1 VDDFPIDE
9 RKKKR
14 TNENERKRRWCNH
27 CSILSAVARNPRSH
41 TFTLCSLLSLAFAA
55 NTTAAEERGIENG
68 GEERGRRSFGRRF
81 DFQQR
86 ERPRRQTFSSGSS
99 VECGGEQKK
108 KKKRKRRRNVG
119 NLMKRRRRR
128 AESTAAAW
136 ASWARAYKL
145 VSSSDVCNS
154 SKK

>member
-1 VDDFPIDE
+1 
-9 RKKKR
+9 
-14 TNENERKRRWCNH
+14 
-27 CSILSAVARNPRSH
+27 
-41 TFTLCSLLSLAFAA
+41 LSLAFAA

-108 KKKRKRRRNVG
+108 KEEEEKEA
-119 NLMKRRRRR
+119 
-128 AESTAAAW
+128 AECWQFNETPSP
-136 ASWARAYKL
+136 SCGIDCCCLGVLGPR
-145 VSSSDVCNS
+145 V
-154 SKK
+154 

>member
-1 VDDFPIDE
+1 
-9 RKKKR
+9 
-14 TNENERKRRWCNH
+14 
-27 CSILSAVARNPRSH
+27 
-41 TFTLCSLLSLAFAA
+41 LSLAFAA

-81 DFQQR
+81 DFQLR
-86 ERPRRQTFSSGSS
+86 EIERPRRQTFSSGSS

-108 KKKRKRRRNVG
+108 KKKKRKRRRNVG
-119 NLMKRRRRR
+119 NLMKRRRRG